1 MQGFRFKA
9 LTPDGQVVE
18 GVEHAVSRTQA
29 LVALEARSLVP
40 VLVQDAV
47 ADISAPKNGGEHVA
61 RREITD
67 ATEQLAL
74 LLRAGVAL
82 DQALALVA
90 QGASRSFARFL
101 DQIARSVSSGAALSE
116 ALAPHAA
123 QFGSTYLGVVRAAE
137 RSGAME
143 ASLEMLV
150 VERRRVERLRERL
163 FASLAYP
170 AFLAVAAVAV
180 LAFVLLYVIPQFKSA
195 LSDLEI
201 AAGGQASLV
210 FALSDFAIDH
220 QTALLVSA
228 ILLLIGALT
237 VMRSAAAADMV
248 FDVAGALPGT
258 KRILEYERTASLTA
272 ILGLLLASGADLP
285 SALRHGG
292 DVLRQ
297 SRHRRHLAEV
307 VRAVRGG
314 MRLSAAFSRSSIIAP
329 AAAQMVRV
337 AEESGELADA
347 CARVSSVYQA
357 MLDKALD
364 RMTAVAAP
372 VLLLLVSGL
381 IAWMIVAVVGA
392 LLSVNEIVL

>member
-18 GVEHAVSRTQA
+18 GVEHAASRTQA
-29 LVALEARSLVP
+29 LVALESRSLVP

-47 ADISAPKNGGEHVA
+47 ADISAQKNASAHVA

-82 DQALALVA
+82 DQALALIA
-90 QGASRSFARFL
+90 EGASRSLARVL
-101 DQIARSVSSGAALSE
+101 DQIARSVSGGAALSE

-123 QFGSTYLGVVRAAE
+123 LFGSTYLGVVRAAE

-143 ASLEMLV
+143 ASLELLV

-201 AAGGQASLV
+201 AAGGQA
-210 FALSDFAIDH
+210 
-220 QTALLVSA
+220 
-228 ILLLIGALT
+228 
-237 VMRSAAAADMV
+237 
-248 FDVAGALPGT
+248 
-258 KRILEYERTASLTA
+258 
-272 ILGLLLASGADLP
+272 
-285 SALRHGG
+285 
-292 DVLRQ
+292 
-297 SRHRRHLAEV
+297 
-307 VRAVRGG
+307 
-314 MRLSAAFSRSSIIAP
+314 
-329 AAAQMVRV
+329 
-337 AEESGELADA
+337 
-347 CARVSSVYQA
+347 
-357 MLDKALD
+357 
-364 RMTAVAAP
+364 
-372 VLLLLVSGL
+372 
-381 IAWMIVAVVGA
+381 
-392 LLSVNEIVL
+392 

>member
-18 GVEHAVSRTQA
+18 GVEHAISRTQA

-40 VLVQDAV
+40 VLVQDA
-47 ADISAPKNGGEHVA
+47 AAEIAPVKTSGHVA

-67 ATEQLAL
+67 TTEQLAL

-82 DQALALVA
+82 DRALALLA
-90 QGASRSFARFL
+90 QGASRSLARVL
-101 DQIARSVSSGAALSE
+101 DRIARSVSSGAALSE
-116 ALAPHAA
+116 ALAPYTA
-123 QFGSTYLGVVRAAE
+123 QFGTTYLGVVRAAE

-210 FALSDFAIDH
+210 FALSDFALHH
-220 QTALLVSA
+220 QTSLLAVA
-228 ILLLIGALT
+228 ILLLIGALV
-237 VMRSAAAADMV
+237 VMRSAAAADLF
-248 FDVAGALPGT
+248 FDTAGALPGL

-285 SALRHGG
+285 SALRHSG

-297 SRHRRHLAEV
+297 SRHRRDLADV

-314 MRLSAAFSRSSIIAP
+314 TRLSAAFARGEIIAP
-329 AAAQMVRV
+329 AAGQMVKV

-347 CARVSSVYQA
+347 CLRVSSVYQT

-372 VLLLLVSGL
+372 MLLLLVSAL
-381 IAWMIVAVVGA
+381 IAWMIVAVIGA

>member
-18 GVEHAVSRTQA
+18 GVEHAASRTQA

-40 VLVQDAV
+40 VLVQDAI
-47 ADISAPKNGGEHVA
+47 ADFAAPKNGSAHVA

-67 ATEQLAL
+67 TTEQLAL

-82 DQALALVA
+82 DRALALIA
-90 QGASRSFARFL
+90 EGASRSLARVL
-101 DQIARSVSSGAALSE
+101 DQIARSVSGGAALSE

-123 QFGSTYLGVVRAAE
+123 LFGSTYLGVVRAAE

-143 ASLEMLV
+143 ASLELLV

-210 FALSDFAIDH
+210 FALSDFALDH

-228 ILLLIGALT
+228 ILLLIGALA
-237 VMRSAAAADMV
+237 VMRSAAAADLF
-248 FDVAGALPGT
+248 FDVAGALPGA

-297 SRHRRHLAEV
+297 SSHRRDLAEV

-347 CARVSSVYQA
+347 CLRVSSVYQA

-372 VLLLLVSGL
+372 VLLLLVSAL